1 MNRSY
6 KIAFVNVD
14 KNTTLC
20 EMTGRDILRRR
31 EKKKARQT
39 INLCSTGTIIESS
52 LTVGSQVSSP
62 QCHWGWVMGRA
73 GGWTVNHRGKSH
85 STECSA
91 SARVNINNGARA
103 RERERVGMIRTNF
116 VIRPKS
122 NFSSLHNG
130 LVQLCKSKR
139 IASLNAE
146 LVERRRI
153 QIIKRRN

>member
-52 LTVGSQVSSP
+52 LAVGAAVGAAVGEIVGAAVGVAVGAADGSAVAKVTMQ
-62 QCHWGWVMGRA
+62 HA
-73 GGWTVNHRGKSH
+73 AAASH
-85 STECSA
+85 
-91 SARVNINNGARA
+91 
-103 RERERVGMIRTNF
+103 
-116 VIRPKS
+116 
-122 NFSSLHNG
+122 
-130 LVQLCKSKR
+130 
-139 IASLNAE
+139 
-146 LVERRRI
+146 
-153 QIIKRRN
+153 